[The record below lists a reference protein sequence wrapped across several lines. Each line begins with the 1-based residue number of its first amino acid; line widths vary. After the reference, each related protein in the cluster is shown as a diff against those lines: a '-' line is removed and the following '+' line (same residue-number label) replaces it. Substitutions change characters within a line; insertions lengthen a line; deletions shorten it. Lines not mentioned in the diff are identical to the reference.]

1 MKNQLLLAISII
13 CIHLYMPAR
22 AQEQN
27 TALPAGFRSLNY
39 STQLPENLL
48 YTKSVVF
55 VNTSV
60 QSGKNSWKELA
71 QQAHST
77 FREAGVDAVAY
88 YYFDDVKAGR
98 DASRQL
104 AEELKRREV
113 QNVIV
118 LSQGTR
124 RITLLIAPFN
134 GESTFVSNGQAAYKQ
149 EAVGSDQLFIEFGK
163 AAYRSGLEAQNH
175 LITDQPEFFVGAG
188 NVIRGKRFEAFAQ
201 DLKLDKLAVPKFQE
215 HDMMQ
220 QEDVGPGNNI
230 AEQVERSNQSLEA
243 IMADYPYEY
252 ELVDPAIEED
262 KLRQNGYQY
271 ILLKLHTSKDHIQD
285 MLGYKAQPDNTQK
298 VGSETESSKV
308 SVFKYYVKHIYTG
321 DVYLG
326 NVWDADEDW
335 SEALSNYIRNM
346 KEGLNI
352 GK

>member
-1 MKNQLLLAISII
+1 MKKQFLFAISL
-13 CIHLYMPAR
+13 LYMHVCVFAW
-22 AQEQN
+22 AQKQN
-27 TALPAGFRSLNY
+27 TDLPPGFRSLNY

-55 VNTSV
+55 VNTPV
-60 QSGKNSWKELA
+60 QSGKNNWKELA
-71 QQAHST
+71 RQAHAA

-104 AEELKRREV
+104 AEELKKREV

-118 LSQGTR
+118 VSQGAR
-124 RITLLIAPFN
+124 RMMLLIAPFN
-134 GESTFVSNGQAAYKQ
+134 GENTFVSSGQAAYKQ

-163 AAYRSGLEAQNH
+163 VAYRSSLEVQNH
-175 LITDQPEFFVGAG
+175 LINDQPEFFVGAG
-188 NVIRGKRFEAFAQ
+188 NVIRGRRFEAFAQ
-201 DLKLDKLAVPKFQE
+201 DLKLDKLAVPQFQE
-215 HDMMQ
+215 NDMILKGDAGS
-220 QEDVGPGNNI
+220 DVT
-230 AEQVERSNQSLEA
+230 AQVEQSNQNLEA

-252 ELVDPAIEED
+252 DLVDPTIEED

-271 ILLKLHTSKDHIQD
+271 ILLRLHTTKEHIQD
-285 MLGYKAQPDNTQK
+285 MLGYKTQPNTKQQAEA
-298 VGSETESSKV
+298 VTGATGGSV
-308 SVFKYYVKHIYTG
+308 YKYYVKHIYTG

-326 NVWDADEDW
+326 NTWDADEDW
-335 SEALSNYIRNM
+335 SDALSNYIRNM